1 MTPTAGLLLGE
12 RYELTER
19 LATGGMGEIWVAT
32 DLHLRRHVA
41 AKVLRAE
48 FAGDTHFLQRL
59 RTEARNS
66 AALSHQNIAAMYDY
80 GEQRGAGY
88 LIMELVIGESLEDLL
103 RRERT
108 LEPAQVLPIL
118 AQTARA
124 LHTAHMAGVVHRD
137 VKPSNILLTRDGY
150 VKITDF
156 GISLGANQAPMTAAG
171 MVMGTAQYLPP
182 EQAMGRA
189 ATGAGDIYALGVV
202 AFEALAGRRPFTGSS
217 QVDIAFAHVNQ
228 PVPPL
233 PSHLDE
239 RVQEIVLQ
247 MLAKDPEQRPRSAAS
262 LARALETLTE
272 SLRVP
277 LADDTRDEPPA
288 TAVAA
293 PLPIQA
299 PMAPQDA
306 PGTPARGTSSD
317 SRLRENPGP
326 TADAASTRDP
336 ARDKGSAGAASA
348 HAPVSHRGDPATTTG
363 EHRRTLAEAA
373 RQNPLVAARA
383 RHTSSGNSEASG
395 RGEADS
401 HEDDLAPPRWRPV
414 AGSEGAGQRV
424 APPGNSAA
432 AAADGPVSDRPAS
445 AQHEPPQNRSR
456 SSVTGDP
463 LTRRDLR
470 SGAHGSAH
478 GSPRHGPAGLL
489 DRLGRTGRWIALVV
503 AAVVLT
509 TLLVLLF
516 SRLGAAATPSAAV
529 VTLLVRPVQRPESPA
544 ERVKER

>member
-1 MTPTAGLLLGE
+1 MTPTAGLLLGG

-48 FAGDTHFLQRL
+48 FAGDTLFLERL
-59 RTEARNS
+59 RAEARNS

-80 GEQRGAGY
+80 GEQRGSGY
-88 LIMELVIGESLEDLL
+88 LIMELVLGESLEDLL

-202 AFEALAGRRPFTGSS
+202 AYEALAGRRPFTGTS

-228 PVPPL
+228 QVPAL
-233 PSHLDE
+233 PEDVDE
-239 RVQEIVLQ
+239 RVQEIVRH

-262 LARALETLTE
+262 LARTLEALTE
-272 SLRVP
+272 ALRVP
-277 LADDTRDEPPA
+277 IEVDEPPA

-293 PLPIQA
+293 PA
-299 PMAPQDA
+299 PPPTRAPA
-306 PGTPARGTSSD
+306 PVPEPARGASSAA
-317 SRLRENPGP
+317 P
-326 TADAASTRDP
+326 TVPESP
-336 ARDKGSAGAASA
+336 AGG
-348 HAPVSHRGDPATTTG
+348 
-363 EHRRTLAEAA
+363 HRRTLAEAA
-373 RQNPLVAARA
+373 RRNPMVAARA
-383 RHTSSGNSEASG
+383 SRPAGDHRAGDG
-395 RGEADS
+395 DADRA
-401 HEDDLAPPRWRPV
+401 EDDRDAPVPAPEDALAPRWRPV
-414 AGSEGAGQRV
+414 EGHAHRYRV
-424 APPGNSAA
+424 PLP
-432 AAADGPVSDRPAS
+432 
-445 AQHEPPQNRSR
+445 EPPPETRQAPTQTRRPRPTSG
-456 SSVTGDP
+456 SDPSPGP

-470 SGAHGSAH
+470 PGARGGDRSADRT
-478 GSPRHGPAGLL
+478 GPRHGPIGLL
-489 DRLGRTGRWIALVV
+489 ERLGRTGRWIVLAV
-503 AAVVLT
+503 AAVALT
-509 TLLVLLF
+509 TLLVALF
-516 SRLGAAATPSAAV
+516 SRLGAAASPSVAV
-529 VTLLVRPVQRPESPA
+529 LTLLVRPGRWSEPLPET
-544 ERVKER
+544 VKER